1 MNSKQIKIL
10 CYGDSN
16 TWGYVPLSGERYPS
30 DVRWA
35 GVLQN
40 ELGQDFLIIEDGLN
54 GRSTDVDDPRPERPG
69 KNGRTS
75 LIPSIQNNNPLDI
88 VILMLGTNDLKKIFN
103 RTTDQIAEAVEGL
116 VDAIKDNAIPDV
128 LEKTV
133 VLLISP
139 PLVDEAGKEISER
152 YAGASVTSKELAKKY
167 EKVAQENNCEFLD
180 AALYTNVGEDGV
192 HLDAN
197 SHKVLGKAIAEKI
210 SAVKKEIYG

>member
-1 MNSKQIKIL
+1 MNKKKIEIL

-16 TWGYVPLSGERYPS
+16 TWGYVPLSGDRYPK
-30 DVRWA
+30 DVRWT

-40 ELGQDFLIIEDGLN
+40 ELGEDCLIIEDGVK
-54 GRSTDVDDPRPERPG
+54 GRSTDIDDPRPERPG
-69 KNGRTS
+69 RNGKVS
-75 LIPSIQNNNPLDI
+75 LNPSLKENNPLDI

-103 RTTDQIAEAVEGL
+103 RTTDQIAEAVNGL
-116 VDAIKDNAIPDV
+116 IDIIKNNTIPNV
-128 LEKTV
+128 FEKTV

-152 YAGASVTSKELAKKY
+152 YAGASVASKELAKKY
-167 EKVAQENNCEFLD
+167 EKVAQESGCEFLD

-197 SHKVLGKAIAEKI
+197 SHVALGKAITDKVNIIREFNA
-210 SAVKKEIYG
+210 